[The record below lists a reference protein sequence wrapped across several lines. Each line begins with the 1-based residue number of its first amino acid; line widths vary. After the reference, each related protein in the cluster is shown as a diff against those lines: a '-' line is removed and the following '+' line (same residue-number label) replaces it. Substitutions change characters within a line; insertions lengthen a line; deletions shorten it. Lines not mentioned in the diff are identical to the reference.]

1 MPHKHTR
8 DGKWTGRWFGQVKHN
23 GQKYRSSLVKTKG
36 EAVEWEAAKRREL
49 ESPAP
54 PSSATL
60 TATALS
66 LLEWGNRYMDFCVRY
81 VPKTY
86 SEKKNILARLMAHK
100 GMDPLSPAASYTPGH
115 ALAFLQDQYEARGG
129 NAANKERKNLVAA
142 WTWGAKFLG
151 LPQANPF
158 MSVPPFPERRV
169 NRYVPTESD
178 FWRVVDLADGQARTM
193 LLTFLHTAARRGEL
207 FRLRWED
214 VDFEDG
220 SVRLFT
226 RKRKDGSMEADW
238 IPMTNELKQ
247 ELQAHHCKY
256 GGKPEDMVFA
266 HRDGRHKGEG
276 FREDRK
282 FLRELCD
289 LANVK
294 RFDRH
299 SIRHLTASILAKL
312 GVPVVVI
319 QGVLRHKRLTTTER
333 YVKRLDH
340 LRPHL
345 QLLEGGAARKA
356 QHAAQQKATTA

>member
-8 DGKWTGRWFGQVKHN
+8 DGKWTGRWYGQVKHN
-23 GQKYRSSLVKTKG
+23 NRRYRGPLMPTKAK
-36 EAVEWEAAKRREL
+36 AVEWEANTRRAL
-49 ESPAP
+49 ENPEP
-54 PSSATL
+54 LSSEAS
-60 TATALS
+60 TATVS

-86 SEKKNILARLMAHK
+86 SEKKNILARLMAFAAL
-100 GMDPLSPAASYTPGH
+100 DPLMPAEGFSPG
-115 ALAFLQDQYEARGG
+115 LAMDYLQGQFERRGG
-129 NAANKERKNLVAA
+129 NAANKERKNLAAA
-142 WTWGAKFLG
+142 WAWGAKFQG

-158 MSVPPFPERRV
+158 LAVPPFPEHRV
-169 NRYVPTESD
+169 DRYVPSEAD
-178 FWRVVDLADGQARTM
+178 FWRVVEVARGQARAM
-193 LLTFLHTAARRGEL
+193 LIAFLHLAARRGEL

-238 IPMTNELKQ
+238 IPMTGELREVLLEHRGRTGRE
-247 ELQAHHCKY
+247 EL
-256 GGKPEDMVFA
+256 VFV
-266 HRDGRHKGEG
+266 HLEGRHKGEA
-276 FREDRK
+276 FKEDRK

-289 LANVK
+289 QAGVR

-299 SIRHLTASILAKL
+299 AIRHLTASILAKL
-312 GVPVVVI
+312 GVPMVVI

-345 QLLEGGAARKA
+345 QLLEGGLGGKVQRAV
-356 QHAAQQKATTA
+356 QQKAATA